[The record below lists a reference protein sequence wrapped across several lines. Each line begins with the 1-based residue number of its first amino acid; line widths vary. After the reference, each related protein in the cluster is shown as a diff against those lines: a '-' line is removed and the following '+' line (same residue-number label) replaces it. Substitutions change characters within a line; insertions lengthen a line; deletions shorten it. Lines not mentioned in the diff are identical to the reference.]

1 MNKTGKDYL
10 LAALTGLALVIILV
24 ILVVLFGEIL
34 WNGAPVLTAE
44 FLTEAPTADMT
55 GGGIFPA
62 IYGTVFMTL
71 LMTIAGVPIGLAT
84 AIWLNEYASSR
95 SKIAT
100 IIRTAIH
107 NLAGVPSIVFGLFGL
122 GFFVIF
128 VGGTMDSLIYGDIPR
143 PIWGQPSILWA
154 SLTLAVLTLPVVIVT
169 TEEALKTVPGELR
182 DASLALG
189 ATKFQTTLTI
199 VLPNARGG
207 ILTGVI
213 LGVSRGMGE
222 VAPIIFVG
230 AANFLPELPDDLR
243 DMFMH
248 LGYHVYALATQS
260 PNVDAARPALFGTVL
275 VLLALTFSLNLIAI
289 IIRSRSRRALRPS

>member
-1 MNKTGKDYL
+1 VRITKKDWL
-10 LAALTGLALVIILV
+10 LVVATGLALALV
-24 ILVVLFGEIL
+24 IAILAILLGEIA
-34 WNGAPVLTAE
+34 WKGAPRVTRE

-62 IYGTVFMTL
+62 IYGTV
-71 LMTIAGVPIGLAT
+71 LMTMLMTVAGVPVGLAT
-84 AIWLNEYASSR
+84 AIWLSEYASKRSR
-95 SKIAT
+95 VAPIVRS
-100 IIRTAIH
+100 AIH

-128 VGGTMDSLIYGDIPR
+128 VGGAMDSVLYGELQR
-143 PIWGQPSILWA
+143 PIWAQPSILWA
-154 SLTLAVLTLPVVIVT
+154 SLTLAILTLPVVIVT
-169 TEEALKTVPGELR
+169 TEEALRTVPRDLR

-189 ATKFQTTLTI
+189 ATKFQTIYTV
-199 VLPNARGG
+199 VLPNAKGG

-222 VAPIIFVG
+222 VAPIIFTG
-230 AANFLPELPDDLR
+230 AANFLPDLPDDLR

-260 PNVDAARPALFGTVL
+260 PNVDAAQPVLFGTVF
-275 VLLALTFSLNLIAI
+275 VLLALTFGLNLVAI
-289 IIRSRSRRALRPS
+289 VIRSRTRRALKPS

>member
-1 MNKTGKDYL
+1 MRITSKDWLLIVSTGI
-10 LAALTGLALVIILV
+10 ALVLV
-24 ILVVLFGEIL
+24 IAIL
-34 WNGAPVLTAE
+34 AILLGQIGWHGAPIVSVE

-71 LMTIAGVPIGLAT
+71 LMTIAGVPVGLAT
-84 AIWLNEYASSR
+84 AIWLSEYASKRSR
-95 SKIAT
+95 VAPVVRS
-100 IIRTAIH
+100 AIH

-128 VGGTMDSLIYGDIPR
+128 VGGSMDSMIYGDLPR

-154 SLTLAVLTLPVVIVT
+154 SLTLAVLTLPTVIVT
-169 TEEALKTVPGELR
+169 TEEALRTVPSELR

-189 ATKFQTTLTI
+189 ATKFQTIFTV

-222 VAPIIFVG
+222 VAPIIFTG
-230 AANFLPELPDDLR
+230 AANFLPDLPDDLR

-248 LGYHVYALATQS
+248 LGYHVFALATQS
-260 PNVDAARPALFGTVL
+260 PNVDAARPTLFGTVF
-275 VLLALTFSLNLIAI
+275 VLLALTFGLNLVAV
-289 IIRSRSRRALRPS
+289 IIRSRARRALKPH

>member
-1 MNKTGKDYL
+1 MSIKLTPKDGL
-10 LAALTGLALVIILV
+10 LAGLSGLALLLV
-24 ILVVLFGEIL
+24 LALLGVLLGQIVA
-34 WNGAPVLTAE
+34 NGAPVITGE
-44 FLTEAPTADMT
+44 FLTEAPASDMI

-71 LMTIAGVPIGLAT
+71 LMTLAGVPVGIAT
-84 AIWLNEYASSR
+84 AVYLSEYASKRSR
-95 SKIAT
+95 WADVV
-100 IIRTAIH
+100 RMAVQ

-122 GFFVIF
+122 GFFVLF
-128 VGGTMDSLIYGDIPR
+128 VGGGIDALFYDGATPV
-143 PIWGQPSILWA
+143 WGKPSILWA

-169 TEEALKTVPGELR
+169 TEEALRTVPQDLR

-189 ATKFQTTLTI
+189 ATKFQTI
-199 VLPNARGG
+199 VEVVLPNARGG

-213 LGVSRGMGE
+213 LAVSRGMGE
-222 VAPIIFVG
+222 VAPILFCG
-230 AANFLPELPDDLR
+230 AANFLPYLPSDLR

-275 VLLALTFSLNLIAI
+275 VLLVLTFSLNLVAVV
-289 IIRSRSRRALRPS
+289 IRSRSRARHRT